1 MLNTAKEAR
10 PRASGKSSLDQE
22 GPGYRLFSA
31 LNIVIMCLVIL
42 ITLYPVYYVVAASVS
57 EADLP
62 DAPRRTAAVPIG
74 QAERIFIRARVPQ
87 PYGTG
92 RICKYVFRTY
102 RGTML

>member
-31 LNIVIMCLVIL
+31 LKIVIMCLVIL

-57 EADLP
+57 
-62 DAPRRTAAVPIG
+62 
-74 QAERIFIRARVPQ
+74 
-87 PYGTG
+87 
-92 RICKYVFRTY
+92 
-102 RGTML
+102 